1 MSQVEPP
8 TAVIV
13 GGGIGGLASAHALL
27 RGGWRVTVLER
38 APQFAAIGAGLSL
51 WPNALRAL
59 DVLGLGAAVRS
70 AGRTA
75 VSGGTRTSTGQP
87 ISHMDSAAARR
98 AGVTTTGIHRAVLHE
113 ILLGSLPAETLVA
126 AAEVTD
132 VHPGT
137 PARVTYRRGGQAVT
151 LTASLVVAADGIRS
165 PVRQRL
171 WPQVPAP
178 AYSGSTA
185 WRGVTARPWKGPLA
199 PGISWGRGAEF
210 GILPLGDGR
219 VYWYGA
225 VNAPA
230 GLMYADEL
238 AAVRERFA
246 GWHDPIPALLDAT
259 HPSAVLHHDLYHL
272 ATPPQRYVS
281 ESVLLL
287 GDAAHAM
294 TPFLGQGACQALE
307 DAAVLGHLCATGS
320 GLPLSEALAEYDRQ
334 RRPRAQS
341 VARAS
346 LMAARTGQQLA
357 NPVAVAVRNALMR
370 IAPPAVALKALARP
384 TSWYPPASTVHSG

>member
-1 MSQVEPP
+1 MDQAGPP

-13 GGGIGGLASAHALL
+13 GGGIGGLASANALL

-59 DVLGLGAAVRS
+59 DVLGLGDAVRS
-70 AGRTA
+70 AGSES

-87 ISHMDSAAARR
+87 ISHLDGAAARR
-98 AGVTTTGIHRAVLHE
+98 AGITTTGIHRAALHE
-113 ILLGSLPAETLVA
+113 ILLASLPAETLVS

-137 PARVTYRRGGQAVT
+137 PARVTYRRDGETVT
-151 LTASLVVAADGIRS
+151 LTASLVVAADGIHS
-165 PVRQRL
+165 VVRQRL
-171 WPQVPAP
+171 WPHVPAP

-185 WRGVTARPWKGPLA
+185 WRGVTDRPWTGPLA

-225 VNAPA
+225 LSAPA
-230 GLMYADEL
+230 GLMYADEF

-246 GWHDPIPALLDAT
+246 GWHDPVPALLDAT
-259 HPSAVLHHDLYHL
+259 HGSAVLHHDLYHL
-272 ATPPQRYVS
+272 ATPPLRYVS
-281 ESVLLL
+281 GSVALL

-294 TPFLGQGACQALE
+294 TPFLGQGACQAIE
-307 DAAVLGHLCATGS
+307 DAVVLGHLCATGS
-320 GLPLSEALAEYDRQ
+320 GRPLAAALDEYDRQ
-334 RRPRAQS
+334 RPPRAQS

-346 LMAARTGQQLA
+346 LMAARVGQQLT
-357 NPVAVAVRNALMR
+357 NPVAVALRNTLMR
-370 IAPPAVALKALARP
+370 IAPPAVALRALARP
-384 TSWYPPASTVHSG
+384 VSWYPPESIVHSE